1 MALLRLNNMQVTIQ
15 TKATKVIQV
24 PKATSLIAVA
34 TMNNNLSLGQLK
46 TVDISQ
52 AEEGDVLMLVG
63 TKWQAES
70 LDGGTFN

>member
-1 MALLRLNNMQVTIQ
+1 MIVTINAKASKAVQIPKQ
-15 TKATKVIQV
+15 TSIT
-24 PKATSLIAVA
+24 AVSA
-34 TMNNNLSLGQLK
+34 VNNNLSLGQLK

-52 AEEGDVLMLVG
+52 AEQGDVLMLVG